1 MNTYRIYEDFKATL
15 GDAAAQSL
23 AKTLGTMFEE
33 LKDTVTKEDFRILRE
48 SIDANVSRLDTAIT
62 RLADAQVRTEAKLGQ
77 LADGQLQ
84 LAKAQSRTEQ
94 QVKSLAEAQTRTEAK
109 LAELAD
115 GQSQLAEAQSRTEQQ
130 VKSLAEAQS
139 RTEQQVKSLAEAQSR
154 TEQQVKSLAEAQ
166 SRTEQQVKSLAEAQ
180 SRTEQQ
186 VKSLAEAQSRTEQQ
200 VKSLAEAQ
208 SRTEQQ
214 VKSLA
219 EAQTRTEQEVKTL
232 AEAMQRL
239 TIRTDAVVGR
249 TFELQ
254 VRDRLTSY
262 LGRFLRRGK
271 VVSNDTLLDAIEPS
285 VTTQEIDDFLRADVV
300 AKGLVDGVETYVVV
314 EVSSTGDT
322 EDIVRADARAGI
334 LRKAG
339 LAAIPLVACDVI
351 SPESLAFA
359 NRLGVRIWCNGS
371 LVDAAA

>member
-1 MNTYRIYEDFKATL
+1 MNTYRIYEDLKATL

-23 AKTLGTMFEE
+23 AKMLGTMFEE

-62 RLADAQVRTEAKLGQ
+62 QLAEAQARTEAKLGQ
-77 LADGQLQ
+77 LADGQ
-84 LAKAQSRTEQ
+84 SR
-94 QVKSLAEAQTRTEAK
+94 LAEAQA
-109 LAELAD
+109 
-115 GQSQLAEAQSRTEQQ
+115 
-130 VKSLAEAQS
+130 
-139 RTEQQVKSLAEAQSR
+139 
-154 TEQQVKSLAEAQ
+154 
-166 SRTEQQVKSLAEAQ
+166 
-180 SRTEQQ
+180 
-186 VKSLAEAQSRTEQQ
+186 
-200 VKSLAEAQ
+200 
-208 SRTEQQ
+208 RTEQQ

-219 EAQTRTEQEVKTL
+219 EAQTRTEQEVKSL

-254 VRDRLTSY
+254 FRDRLTSY

-271 VVSNDTLLDAIEPS
+271 VVSNDTLLDAIEAR
-285 VTTQEIDDFLRADVV
+285 VTAEEIDDFLRADVI

-322 EDIVRADARAGI
+322 EDIVRADARAGT

-339 LAAIPLVACDVI
+339 LAAMPLVACDVI

-359 NRLGVRIWCNGS
+359 NRLGVRVWCNGS

>member
-115 GQSQLAEAQSRTEQQ
+115 GQSRLAEAQSRTEA
-130 VKSLAEAQS
+130 KLAELADGQS
-139 RTEQQVKSLAEAQSR
+139 Q
-154 TEQQVKSLAEAQ
+154 
-166 SRTEQQVKSLAEAQ
+166 LAEAQ

>member
-1 MNTYRIYEDFKATL
+1 
-15 GDAAAQSL
+15 
-23 AKTLGTMFEE
+23 
-33 LKDTVTKEDFRILRE
+33 
-48 SIDANVSRLDTAIT
+48 
-62 RLADAQVRTEAKLGQ
+62 
-77 LADGQLQ
+77 LADGQSQ
-84 LAKAQSRTEQ
+84 LAEAQARTEQ

-115 GQSQLAEAQSRTEQQ
+115 GQSRLAEAQSRTEA
-130 VKSLAEAQS
+130 KLAELADGQS
-139 RTEQQVKSLAEAQSR
+139 Q
-154 TEQQVKSLAEAQ
+154 
-166 SRTEQQVKSLAEAQ
+166 
-180 SRTEQQ
+180 
-186 VKSLAEAQSRTEQQ
+186 LAEAQSRTEQQ

>member
-33 LKDTVTKEDFRILRE
+33 LKDTGTKEDFRILRE

-115 GQSQLAEAQSRTEQQ
+115 GQSRLAEAQSRTEA
-130 VKSLAEAQS
+130 KLAELADGQS
-139 RTEQQVKSLAEAQSR
+139 Q
-154 TEQQVKSLAEAQ
+154 
-166 SRTEQQVKSLAEAQ
+166 
-180 SRTEQQ
+180 
-186 VKSLAEAQSRTEQQ
+186 LAEAQSRTEQQ

>member
-1 MNTYRIYEDFKATL
+1 MNTYRIYEDLKATL

-62 RLADAQVRTEAKLGQ
+62 QLAEAQARTEQQVKS
-77 LADGQLQ
+77 LAE
-84 LAKAQSRTEQ
+84 AQSRTEQ

-115 GQSQLAEAQSRTEQQ
+115 GQSQLAEAQARTEQQ
-130 VKSLAEAQS
+130 VKSLAEAQT
-139 RTEQQVKSLAEAQSR
+139 RTEAKLAELADGQSR
-154 TEQQVKSLAEAQ
+154 
-166 SRTEQQVKSLAEAQ
+166 
-180 SRTEQQ
+180 
-186 VKSLAEAQSRTEQQ
+186 
-200 VKSLAEAQ
+200 
-208 SRTEQQ
+208 
-214 VKSLA
+214 LA

-271 VVSNDTLLDAIEPS
+271 VVSNDTLLDAIEQS
-285 VTTQEIDDFLRADVV
+285 VTTDEIDDFLRADVV

-359 NRLGVRIWCNGS
+359 NRLGVRVWCNGS